1 MVTTM
6 GDALH
11 TAGPSPL
18 AVNPAQAA
26 QLIGVTRSTIY
37 LLIASGELP
46 SFTVG
51 RARRIRISD
60 IDEWIT
66 RRIAAEASSGRI
78 A

>member
-1 MVTTM
+1 M
-6 GDALH
+6 GDALQ
-11 TAGPSPL
+11 TAAPSPL

-26 QLIGVTRSTIY
+26 RLIGVTRSTIY

-60 IDEWIT
+60 IDAWIT
-66 RRIAAEASSGRI
+66 LRIASETSVGRI
-78 A
+78 P